1 MFDATTDIR
10 QTRKRL
16 NGKLFMSGVPTFRAF
31 EELEAEALKDGALS
45 QKHKELIA
53 LGISLAERCFP
64 CVEYHVSAAVE
75 HGASRAEVLETAA
88 VAVALAGGVAT
99 WPARY
104 AVQVLD
110 EITAPK

>member
-1 MFDATTDIR
+1 MFDNTADIR

-16 NGKLFMSGVPTFRAF
+16 NGKLFTSGVGAFRAF
-31 EELEAEALKDGALS
+31 EDLEADALKDGALS

-53 LGISLAERCFP
+53 LGISMAERCFP
-64 CVEYHVSAAVE
+64 CVEYHVGAAVE

-104 AVQVLD
+104 AIQLLD
-110 EITAPK
+110 ELDVPK